1 MWSIRN
7 SQRWSFSP
15 DHCAT
20 TVQAMQSRS
29 FGVFGAVV
37 AMLAVGTGIT
47 VSAELVDYPVFGA
60 QAVRYVAA
68 AVLLLGAV
76 VVLRRP
82 VPRPRGSDWL
92 WLIGVAATGLVLFNI
107 AVIRSVEYAEPA
119 AVAILISAVPL
130 ILLIGDAVRSRR
142 RPSPQLVAGVLLVVV
157 GAALVQGGGRTSV
170 EGLAWA
176 FLALLCEAAFTLLAV
191 PVLGR
196 LGAVGVSIHTCWMGA
211 LMFGALALGV
221 DGAGALPP
229 LHAGAVVA
237 LVYLALVQTAI
248 AFSLWYSAVRILGA
262 AVAGLF
268 VGLMPVGAAL
278 SGLVPGLTTVTPAVN
293 GGSIL
298 VGFGIAVGLSARLTP
313 ASAEP
318 APRVATMET

>member
-1 MWSIRN
+1 M
-7 SQRWSFSP
+7 Q
-15 DHCAT
+15 
-20 TVQAMQSRS
+20 QSRS
-29 FGVFGAVV
+29 FGVFGAIV

-47 VSAELVDYPVFGA
+47 VSAQLVDYPVFGA
-60 QAVRYVAA
+60 QAVRYLAA
-68 AVLLLGAV
+68 TVILVGALLV
-76 VVLRRP
+76 VRRP
-82 VPRPRGSDWL
+82 LPRPRGTDWL
-92 WLIGVAATGLVLFNI
+92 WLVGVAATGLVLFNV
-107 AVIRSVEYAEPA
+107 AVIRSVEHAEPA

-130 ILLIGDAVRSRR
+130 ILLIGESVRLRR
-142 RPSPQLVAGVLLVVV
+142 RPSPQLLAGVVLVVV

-176 FLALLCEAAFTLLAV
+176 FVALVCEAAFTLLAV

-221 DGAGALPP
+221 DGLGAIPT
-229 LHAGAVVA
+229 LHTGAILA
-237 LVYLALVQTAI
+237 LAYLAVVQTAI
-248 AFSLWYSAVRILGA
+248 AFSLWYSAVNILGA

-278 SGLVPGLTTVTPAVN
+278 SGLVPGLTTVTPAVI

-298 VGFGIAVGLSARLTP
+298 VGVGIAVGLSARLAP
-313 ASAEP
+313 EP
-318 APRVATMET
+318 PESPEPSPRAATMEA

>member
-1 MWSIRN
+1 M
-7 SQRWSFSP
+7 Q
-15 DHCAT
+15 
-20 TVQAMQSRS
+20 QSRS
-29 FGVFGAVV
+29 FGVFGAIV

-47 VSAELVDYPVFGA
+47 VSAQLVDYPVFGA
-60 QAVRYVAA
+60 QAVRYLAA
-68 AVLLLGAV
+68 TVILVGALLV
-76 VVLRRP
+76 VRRP
-82 VPRPRGSDWL
+82 LPRPRGKDWL
-92 WLIGVAATGLVLFNI
+92 WLVGVAATGLVLFNV
-107 AVIRSVEYAEPA
+107 AVIRSVEHAEPA

-130 ILLIGDAVRSRR
+130 ILLIGESVRLRR
-142 RPSPQLVAGVLLVVV
+142 RPSPQLLAGVVLVVV

-176 FLALLCEAAFTLLAV
+176 FVALVCEAAFTLLAV

-221 DGAGALPP
+221 DGLGAIPT
-229 LHAGAVVA
+229 LHTGAILA
-237 LVYLALVQTAI
+237 LAYLAVVQTAI
-248 AFSLWYSAVRILGA
+248 AFSLWYSAVNILGA

-278 SGLVPGLTTVTPAVN
+278 SGLVPGLTTVTPAVI

-298 VGFGIAVGLSARLTP
+298 VGVGIAVGLSARLAP
-313 ASAEP
+313 EP
-318 APRVATMET
+318 PESPEPSPHAATMEA